1 MACNVYVFEQFPDLR
16 TGIRHAYPGGAKRE
30 GPSGLTPTYAQ
41 KRNNMLSQVKPPFRA
56 EHIGSL
62 LRPTALLQQRAKF
75 ARGEIDAATLGKAED
90 QAIKDAG
97 RAIGR
102 KLLGCDGAR
111 RLSSTSGEVR
121 VHPGRAG
128 ATRLAPGPRAR
139 QHRLGAG
146 PRRYREPCQWGE
158 IVRRAAFRRRE
169 LHGTAQLNSVG
180 A

>member
-90 QAIKDAG
+90 QAIKDALVLQERIG
-97 RAIGR
+97 FKCAKPGPPCCRLVIAIMG
-102 KLLGCDGAR
+102 GCTNLSSAVR
-111 RLSSTSGEVR
+111 SASPLRLS
-121 VHPGRAG
+121 PN
-128 ATRLAPGPRAR
+128 AP
-139 QHRLGAG
+139 
-146 PRRYREPCQWGE
+146 REQALPVTHCG
-158 IVRRAAFRRRE
+158 
-169 LHGTAQLNSVG
+169 
-180 A
+180 